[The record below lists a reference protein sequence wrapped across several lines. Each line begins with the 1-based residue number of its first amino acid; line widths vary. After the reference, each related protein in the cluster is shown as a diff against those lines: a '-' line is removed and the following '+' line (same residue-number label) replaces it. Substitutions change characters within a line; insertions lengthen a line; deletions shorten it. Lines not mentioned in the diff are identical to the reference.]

1 MGSLIADFHIHSKY
15 SRACSK
21 NLTLPNIAAAC
32 ELKGIDLVAT
42 SDFTHPAWMK
52 HIEEELEETS
62 SGIYSLTGGRSKTK
76 FILVTEISSIYSQG
90 GKVRRV
96 HSLVFAPSIA
106 IAKEFVAELEKRGC
120 NLKSDGRPIVGV
132 SAKELLR
139 IAHEI
144 SPDMELVPAHAWTPW
159 FSVFGSK
166 SGFDSLE
173 ECFEELTP
181 LVHAI
186 ETGLSSDPAMNWQLS
201 QLDSIALISN
211 SDAHS
216 LDKLAREATVFNI
229 DPASAYTYRDIIAA
243 LREKKSGVLKETIE
257 FFPEEGKYHIDGHA
271 TCNFSCTPS
280 ETKKIGGVC
289 PVCGKQL
296 TVGVLS
302 RVHDLA
308 DRQEQEVIHNNHI
321 PFKSIIPLI
330 ELIAYAHDVG
340 VTSKKVRAEY
350 DDMIK
355 KLGTEFAILL
365 DVPIEKIKAYGDGA
379 VADAIASMR
388 LNKVK
393 LTPGYDGVFGKIEVL
408 KKLSAHQ
415 ESLL

>member
-1 MGSLIADFHIHSKY
+1 MLIADFHIHSKF

-21 NLTLPNIAAAC
+21 NLTLPNIAATC
-32 ELKGIDLVAT
+32 ESKGINLVAT

-52 HIEEELEETS
+52 HIETELEES
-62 SGIYSLTGGRSKTK
+62 ASGIFALTGERSSTR
-76 FILVTEISSIYSQG
+76 FLLVTEISSIYSQG

-106 IAKEFVAELEKRGC
+106 CAKKFIATLEERGC
-120 NLKSDGRPIVGV
+120 NLKADGRPIVGV

-186 ETGLSSDPAMNWQLS
+186 ETGLSSDPAMNWQVS
-201 QLDSIALISN
+201 KLDTITLISN

-216 LDKLAREATVFNI
+216 LEKLAREATVFNI
-229 DPASAYTYRDIIAA
+229 DPSSRYTYLDIVGAI
-243 LREKKSGVLKETIE
+243 REQKSGVLKETIE

-271 TCNFSCTPS
+271 ACNFSCAPH
-280 ETKKIGGVC
+280 ETAKLDGVC
-289 PVCGKQL
+289 PKCGKKM
-296 TVGVLS
+296 TIGVLS
-302 RVHDLA
+302 RVHDLT
-308 DRQEQEVIHNNHI
+308 DRLPHEVIHSIHI
-321 PFKSIIPLI
+321 PFRTIIPLI
-330 ELIAYAHDVG
+330 ELIAHVNGTSVA
-340 VTSKKVRAEY
+340 SKKVHARY
-350 DDMIK
+350 DEMIK
-355 KLGTEFAILL
+355 KLGSEFSILL
-365 DVPIEKIKAYGDGA
+365 EVPIKKISEDVGSDI
-379 VADAIASMR
+379 ADAIASVR
-388 LNKVK
+388 LNNVK
-393 LTPGYDGVFGKIEVL
+393 LTPGFDGVFGKIDVI
-408 KKLSAHQ
+408 KKVSVAQ
-415 ESLL
+415 QKLL